1 MTQGHRNVFRPLAVL
16 LLIFLAAPLQAA
28 SLDTRARAAI
38 VIDYET
44 GAVLMQKN
52 ADTALPPAS
61 MSKLMTMFMVFEAL
75 KEGRIGLTT
84 QFRVS
89 EKAWNM
95 GGSKMFVR
103 VGDSVSIENLIR
115 GVIVQSGND
124 ACIVLAEGLAG
135 SEAEFAIRMTQRG
148 REIGLEKSE
157 FHNATGWP
165 HAGHRMS
172 ARDLAT
178 LATSIIRDYPE
189 YYPYYSERA
198 FTWEGIEQENRN
210 PLLALEMGADG
221 LKTGH
226 TEEAGYGLVGSA
238 VQNGRRVVF
247 VIMGLG
253 STRARAEEAERI
265 VSWAFREFTPKT
277 LFTRNARV
285 TDADV
290 WLGAANTVGLV
301 AAQDVTA
308 LVPFS
313 DRNAAEVRAVFEGPI
328 EAPIAKGQP
337 VGELVVTFP
346 GLTDQSFPL
355 VAEEDVP
362 EGNFLKKMMASGMIL
377 GQKVIDAA
385 SSNAE

>member
-1 MTQGHRNVFRPLAVL
+1 MFKSLFA
-16 LLIFLAAPLQAA
+16 LILIIAAPLQAA

-38 VIDYET
+38 VLDYET
-44 GAVLMQKN
+44 GAVLMEKN

-75 KEGRIGLTT
+75 QEGRIGLTT

-95 GGSKMFVR
+95 GGSKMFVK
-103 VGDSVSIENLIR
+103 VGDSVAIEDLIR

-135 SEAEFAIRMTQRG
+135 SETEFAIRMTQRG
-148 REIGLEKSE
+148 REIGLQKSE

-165 HAGHRMS
+165 HPDHRMS

-178 LATSIIRDYPE
+178 LSTTIIREFPE
-189 YYPYYSERA
+189 YYPYYSERV

-210 PLLALEMGADG
+210 PLLALDMGADG

-277 LFTRNARV
+277 IFTRNALV
-285 TDADV
+285 TEADV
-290 WLGAANTVGLV
+290 WLGAEATVGLV
-301 AAQDVTA
+301 AGKDITA

-313 DRNAAEVRAVFEGPI
+313 DRNAAEVRAVFDGPI
-328 EAPIAKGQP
+328 EAPVRKGQS
-337 VGELVVTFP
+337 VGELVISFP
-346 GLTDQSFPL
+346 GLADQSFPL
-355 VAEEDVP
+355 VAEEDIAQ
-362 EGNFLKKMMASGMIL
+362 GNFLQKMMASGMIL
-377 GQKVIDAA
+377 GQRVIDAA
-385 SSNAE
+385 TSSSNAE